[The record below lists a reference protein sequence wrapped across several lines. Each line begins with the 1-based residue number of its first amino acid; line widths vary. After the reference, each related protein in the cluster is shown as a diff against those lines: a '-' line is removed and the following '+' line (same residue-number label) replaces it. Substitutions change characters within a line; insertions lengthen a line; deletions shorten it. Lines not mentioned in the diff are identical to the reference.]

1 MMMAVALAVVVL
13 AGLIAIGAAGE
24 RRRRADY
31 GRLSKRQL
39 LKYRS

>member
-1 MMMAVALAVVVL
+1 MTMVLFSAVVVL
-13 AGLIAIGAAGE
+13 AGVLAIAAAGE

>member
-1 MMMAVALAVVVL
+1 MTMIVAAALALLVGLL
-13 AGLIAIGAAGE
+13 AIAAAGE
-24 RRRRADY
+24 RRRRADF